1 VLLGSQ
7 VWRARSIS
15 TDAGGHWLSGPS
27 GWHTHGM
34 ARRRTT
40 LYLDDEL
47 LQAAAEWAAR
57 TGRAQR
63 DVIEE
68 ALRRYLGLETTVR
81 RTQARGDLD
90 EDESLALAYRELD
103 AHRAECAEVIRA
115 PRVVVDRVFG

>member
-1 VLLGSQ
+1 MKWTALLLGSR
-7 VWRARSIS
+7 VWCAWSIS
-15 TDAGGHWLSGPS
+15 TDAVGPLAVVVS
-27 GWHTHGM
+27 RWHTHSM

-47 LQAAAEWAAR
+47 LQAATERAAR

-81 RTQARGDLD
+81 RIQTRGDLD

-103 AHRAECAEVIRA
+103 AYRAERA
-115 PRVVVDRVFG
+115 KAM